1 MTSSNTLEGL
11 PKQFITAMR
20 TLFDIMDDK
29 HTGYVDI
36 ADIENRW
43 QEDDA
48 KGLPKGV
55 IDSLRKV
62 TPTNGMLTFE
72 RFCSGLKMCLI
83 RNQVERKQHPDG
95 ISALKPANRH
105 PLLLY

>member
-1 MTSSNTLEGL
+1 MTSQQNSLDGL

-29 HTGYVDI
+29 RTGFVNF

-43 QEDDA
+43 HEDT

-55 IDSLRKV
+55 VESLRKV
-62 TPTNGMLTFE
+62 TPPNG
-72 RFCSGLKMCLI
+72 R
-83 RNQVERKQHPDG
+83 
-95 ISALKPANRH
+95 
-105 PLLLY
+105 